1 MTRHPFNRSKC
12 QFDYFSR
19 NYRRFEEDFYQFS
32 ALHIPLTFLT
42 DDILYT
48 MASSQQSYF
57 KLNKENAKD
66 KKDHYFYFKIV
77 PSPDNAEDAFYYY
90 IETSQELKE
99 KVS

>member
-1 MTRHPFNRSKC
+1 
-12 QFDYFSR
+12 
-19 NYRRFEEDFYQFS
+19 
-32 ALHIPLTFLT
+32 
-42 DDILYT
+42 

-99 KVS
+99 KAS